1 VDDNG
6 FLIWLAVFVG
16 TIVAMVYL
24 VTPLVLW
31 ARRSFPARPP
41 LRRFELSG
49 VDRPTAEYLA
59 RHATDLLTLGFD
71 EPAHFRMSELNDT
84 TTSYFILA
92 VDLDAGTVGSVA
104 VTLYGPKKARRFAR
118 VAFSNRTD
126 DGGQVATSNLAV
138 PVLFIRPETVAL
150 QVPSV
155 ESAAELLALH
165 RAAVAR
171 HPLDGR
177 PVLYESG
184 REAEYLD
191 QYYFRQTYD
200 EGVRRGTF
208 RYRESADE
216 YRLTLPGAFAMVWA
230 NLPPLKWLHARR
242 LRSEDRRVLAE
253 YGEAR

>member
-92 VDLDAGTVGSVA
+92 VDLDAGTV
-104 VTLYGPKKARRFAR
+104 
-118 VAFSNRTD
+118 